1 MANSIAKYFE
11 DMANHELAKYFVDL
25 EWLMESALAD
35 HRIHDALVYRRLL
48 ARARTAQEEE

>member
-1 MANSIAKYFE
+1 MANSIAKYFK

-48 ARARTAQEEE
+48 DRARAAQ